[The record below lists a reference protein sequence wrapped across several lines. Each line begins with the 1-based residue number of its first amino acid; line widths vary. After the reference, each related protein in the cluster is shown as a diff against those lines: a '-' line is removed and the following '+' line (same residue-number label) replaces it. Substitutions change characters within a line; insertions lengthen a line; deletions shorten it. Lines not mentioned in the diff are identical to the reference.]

1 MSRSAVAGSYA
12 DTLLDLAARE
22 HAEDAWLGLLGEVAH
37 LYRSVEEFRAFVQT
51 PRISLEQKRQVIRS
65 TLGKRYPET
74 FIRFLLVMLEKRRQ
88 GFLSEIEESY
98 RDLLNERTGRVH
110 ASVTLTVE
118 PDAALKEEIQAALA
132 RVLGREVTADYSTD
146 PRLVGGL
153 IVRVKDRM
161 LDGSVRRRL
170 QLLRRSLIEERS
182 SAQAAGRS

>member
-1 MSRSAVAGSYA
+1 MSRSAVARNYA
-12 DTLLDLAARE
+12 DTLLDLAARDE
-22 HAEDAWLGLLGEVAH
+22 AEAAWLGLLGEVAH
-37 LYRSVEEFRAFVQT
+37 LYRSEGEFRSFMGT
-51 PRISLEQKRQVIRS
+51 PRIPLEEKRKVIRA
-65 TLGKRYPET
+65 TLGRRYPEM
-74 FIRFLLVMLEKRRQ
+74 FIRFLLVTLEKRRH
-88 GFLSEIEESY
+88 GMLSEIEEAY

-182 SAQAAGRS
+182 SAKAAARS